1 MTPTTPSGVAT
12 RSMTSPFGRV
22 NVAST
27 RPTGSGKS
35 ATSSSPRAIASI
47 RTGSRASRSI
57 KAGLRVLRASLGE
70 IERVGGQNL
79 GRALAQEPRRGM
91 KRAVLRLR
99 RRVGELTRRGAR
111 LPSDFAH
118 GGADV
123 GFGLFDLDGDGHD
136 GGTGLFTLNLAD
148 EARFRHDFPSSHA
161 FGRNAWQNRGLVS
174 SRAPPMRSMQ

>member
-1 MTPTTPSGVAT
+1 MTDRIRQVRDRLEPARDCFDPDGIESEPVDQ
-12 RSMTSPFGRV
+12 GR
-22 NVAST
+22 AQ
-27 RPTGSGKS
+27 
-35 ATSSSPRAIASI
+35 I
-47 RTGSRASRSI
+47 
-57 KAGLRVLRASLGE
+57 LDASLGE

-79 GRALAQEPRRGM
+79 GRALAQESRRGM

-111 LPSDFAH
+111 LKSEFAH

-161 FGRNAWQNRGLVS
+161 FGRNAWQYRGLVS